1 MTRSGIETD
10 LQHSP
15 YKFYKEDFTFYFS
28 SERYRDKYIEAL
40 PTAIEAI
47 GISLKHRYGIN
58 FKGMDKLAMLLLY
71 WKTEK
76 RGFYLEIKDD
86 PFYNL
91 SDISM
96 NIEQLTLC
104 RKIKEVIES
113 A

>member
-1 MTRSGIETD
+1 
-10 LQHSP
+10 
-15 YKFYKEDFTFYFS
+15 
-28 SERYRDKYIEAL
+28 
-40 PTAIEAI
+40 
-47 GISLKHRYGIN
+47 
-58 FKGMDKLAMLLLY
+58 MDKLAMLLLY

-76 RGFYLEIKDD
+76 RGFYLEIKDE

-113 A
+113 G